1 MRRYFSLT
9 LLPSMVCAFFA
20 QSEIQNRVLLIGDAG
35 ELNYKQQTVIPKAA
49 ELIIKDKTTVFFLG
63 DNIYPRGMGLEGTED
78 KKRGEEILRSQFGP
92 MRAKGAPVYFLPG
105 NHDWDKMGKQGLA
118 KIKAQG
124 EFLASQNDDNLK
136 LIPSNGCPDPIE
148 IPISDQVVVLAYD
161 SEWWLFPY
169 SKENVE
175 ADCECTTKEEVVDK
189 LENLLYKNKD
199 KTILLTSHHPFK
211 SNGVHGGNYEL
222 KDHIFPLTAINKNLY
237 IPLPVVGSLYPLLRQ
252 SVFLNA
258 EDIAH
263 PDYQDLIEKVSGV
276 FEGFSNVIYAA
287 GHEHGLQLI
296 KDPKLNYQIVSG
308 SGSKS
313 TYIKK
318 HSNSLFASK
327 MQGFVSVDFLSDRT
341 TVLSYYTYDEGA
353 VEKAFS
359 YRIPYVEE
367 KPYLV
372 GTAGLGLEKDSVIVS
387 ANKEFDK
394 VGKLHRKLFGE
405 NYRKEWAAPTELPV
419 IRVSE
424 VAGGLTPIKRGG
436 GMQTVSLRLEDPTG
450 KQWVLRSV
458 NKNSESLIPSTLHD
472 TFAEDLLDDAVSAQH
487 PYSALMMPP
496 LANALGVPSTKP
508 VIGMVAEDPALGAHN
523 LDFAGT
529 MALLEER
536 EPLGKSD
543 NTPKMLEKIY
553 NDNDDTFGAKTF
565 VRSRML
571 DLLVG
576 DWDRHGDQYRWF
588 DQLPGKDKDY
598 EVVPRDR
605 DQVLRLM
612 DGFFP
617 RLASR
622 SWFAMP
628 ANKGFAP
635 EIRKVN
641 FALLKSDFLNAHP
654 KMQFSEAEW
663 NELSREFVE
672 KITDSVLVQSVHAL
686 PKSSYDIRGKE
697 ILEDL
702 KKRRDQMPD
711 QMDTYY
717 RFINSIVDIRL
728 TNKDENVVVEEKDGG
743 LQVSVNKINKEG
755 EIKKELMNKWY
766 DPALTKEI
774 RLYLEAGEDQVKL
787 APRDSKIKLRLISG
801 KDKKNI
807 AVSDSKRPIDLYEY
821 QSEATYNDLNSKL
834 RHHKGKDSMM
844 VAFVPVNLRSTTMPL
859 VTAGYNLDD
868 GIMLGGGFKYTHQR
882 GFRKTPFTHTQ
893 QLLVKAAL
901 ATGSFKVDY
910 KGRWK
915 EVIGKADL
923 RIDASAYVP
932 NNTQNFFGL
941 GNASVFDQENHD
953 LRFYR
958 ARFNLIELSP
968 SLAWE
973 TSNSEFS
980 IGPALEYY
988 SLNKKDNED
997 RFLFSGLV
1005 NTYDKNTLEED
1016 KLFAG
1021 LVANYERDTRN
1032 SKVLPSEGG
1041 YLNLRARGYTG
1052 LNEESKSFGQ
1062 LTGEFSFYKAI
1073 AKNSIIFANR
1083 IGGGFTL
1090 GNPTFYQALY
1100 LGGQGNLWGYRKYRF
1115 AGEHMLYNNLE
1126 ARVKLLD
1133 IGSYLLPGQLGLLGF
1148 YDVGKVWAKGFN
1160 SSRIH
1165 QGVGGGLYY
1174 APAQLMVI
1182 QVVGGYSSEGWSP
1195 YVTLGLRF

>member
-1 MRRYFSLT
+1 MRRYFTLT
-9 LLPSMVCAFFA
+9 LFPSVFCALFA
-20 QSEIQNRVLLIGDAG
+20 QNEIQNRVLLIGDAG

-49 ELIIKDKTTVFFLG
+49 ELILKDKTTVFFLG

-78 KKRGEEILRSQFGP
+78 KKRGEDILRSQFGP
-92 MRAKGAPVYFLPG
+92 MRAKGAPVYFVPG

-124 EFLASQNDDNLK
+124 EFLASQNDPNLK
-136 LIPSNGCPDPIE
+136 LVPSKGCPDPIE
-148 IPISDQVVVLAYD
+148 IPISDQVVVIAYD
-161 SEWWLFPY
+161 SEWWLFPF
-169 SKENVE
+169 SKENPG
-175 ADCECTTKEEVVDK
+175 ADCLCTTKEEVVDQ
-189 LENLLYKNKD
+189 LESLLYKNKD
-199 KTILLTSHHPFK
+199 KTILLTSHHPFL
-211 SNGVHGGNYEL
+211 SNGVHGGNFEL
-222 KDHIFPLTAINKNLY
+222 KDHVFPLTAISKNLY

-252 SVFLNA
+252 SAFLNA
-258 EDIAH
+258 EDLAH
-263 PDYQDLIEKVSGV
+263 PDYKNLIESVSGV
-276 FEGFSNVIYAA
+276 FQGFSNVIYAA

-313 TYIKK
+313 TFIKK
-318 HSNSLFASK
+318 NPNSLFASK
-327 MQGFVSVDFLSDRT
+327 MQGFVSVDFMDDRSSVIT
-341 TVLSYYTYDEGA
+341 YYTYHEGT

-359 YRIPYVEE
+359 YSVPFVEE
-367 KPYLV
+367 KPYEM
-372 GTAGLGLEKDSVIVS
+372 GTADLTFQKDSVTVS
-387 ANKEFDK
+387 ANVEFEK
-394 VGKLHRKLFGE
+394 VGKFHRKLFGE
-405 NYRKEWAAPTELPV
+405 NYRKEWAASTELPV

-424 VAGGLTPIKRGG
+424 VAGGLTPLKRGG
-436 GMQTVSLRLEDPTG
+436 GMQTISLRLEDPTG

-496 LANALGVPSTKP
+496 LASALGVPSTNP
-508 VIGMVAEDPALGAHN
+508 VIGIVAEDPALGVHN

-529 MALLEER
+529 LALLEER

-628 ANKGFAP
+628 ANRGFAP
-635 EIRKVN
+635 EIRAVN
-641 FALLKSDFLNAHP
+641 FAMLKSDFLNAHP

-663 NELSREFVE
+663 NELSRVFVE
-672 KITDSVLVQSVHAL
+672 KISDSVLEQSVRLL
-686 PKSSYDIRGKE
+686 PKSSYDIRGKSL
-697 ILEDL
+697 LEDL
-702 KKRRDQMPD
+702 KKRRDQMP
-711 QMDTYY
+711 QNMETYY

-728 TNKDENVVVEEKDGG
+728 TNKDENVVVEEKSGG
-743 LQVSVNKINKEG
+743 LQVTINKINKEG
-755 EIKKELMNKWY
+755 ENKKELMSKWY
-766 DPALTKEI
+766 DPSLTKEI
-774 RLYLEAGEDQVKL
+774 RLYLEAGADRIQLE
-787 APRDSKIKLRLISG
+787 PRDSKIKLRVISG
-801 KDKKNI
+801 TDKKSF
-807 AVSDSKRPIDLYEY
+807 VVTDSKRSIDLYEY
-821 QSEATYNDLNSKL
+821 QSEATYADPNSKL
-834 RHHKGKDSMM
+834 THHKGKDSTM
-844 VAFVPVNLRSTTMPL
+844 VGFVPVNLRNSMMPL
-859 VTAGYNLDD
+859 VTGGYNLDD
-868 GIMLGGGFKYTHQR
+868 GILLGGGFKYTHQR
-882 GFRKTPFTHTQ
+882 GFRKTPYTHTQ

-901 ATGSFKVDY
+901 ATGSFKVNY

-915 EVIGKADL
+915 ELIGKADL

-941 GNASVFDQENHD
+941 GNESVYDKENHD
-953 LRFYR
+953 SRYYR
-958 ARFNLIELSP
+958 ARYNLIELSP
-968 SLAWE
+968 SLSWE
-973 TSNSEFS
+973 KPNSEFR

-988 SLNKKDNED
+988 SLNKKENED
-997 RFLFSGLV
+997 RFLYSGLV
-1005 NTYDKNTLEED
+1005 NTYDKNTLDQD
-1016 KLFAG
+1016 KLFVG
-1021 LVANYERDTRN
+1021 LIAQYVKDSRN
-1032 SKVLPSEGG
+1032 SKILPSAGG
-1041 YLNLRARGYTG
+1041 YLNLKARGYTG
-1052 LNEESKSFGQ
+1052 LNDESRSFGQ
-1062 LTGEFSFYKAI
+1062 LTGEFSFYKAVG
-1073 AKNSIIFANR
+1073 KNSIIFANR
-1083 IGGGFTL
+1083 IGGGITL
-1090 GNPTFYQALY
+1090 GSPTFYQALY
-1100 LGGQGNLWGYRKYRF
+1100 LGGHDNLWGYRNYRF

-1126 ARVKLLD
+1126 ARIKLLD
-1133 IGSYLLPGQLGLLGF
+1133 IGSYLLPGQLGLIGF

-1174 APAQLMVI
+1174 APAQLVVV
-1182 QVVGGYSSEGWSP
+1182 QVVGGYSREGWSP
-1195 YVTLGLRF
+1195 YITLGLRF